1 MDNNFVNYNIDR
13 LTNNREIINT
23 VRRVERQINDK
34 IREKQEVN
42 NFVNQFYDSAIRN
55 NDNEL
60 SIALVSH
67 IDYSLQLS
75 DEIFSLNEQIT
86 SIINNLPQQNGQG
99 IRKKRKQT
107 CNC

>member
-34 IREKQEVN
+34 IREKQTVDD
-42 NFVNQFYDSAIRN
+42 FVNQFYDSAIRN
-55 NDNEL
+55 NNHEL

-75 DEIFSLNEQIT
+75 DEIFNLDEQIGN
-86 SIINNLPQQNGQG
+86 IINNLSQQNGQSI
-99 IRKKRKQT
+99 IRKRKRT
-107 CNC
+107 C